1 MALRVKVSGAEGGF
15 FVLFGANV
23 PCFYQNWPV
32 RYVFLWAT
40 GGYRSRDQKKQR
52 ERERGRER
60 KGKYIIN
67 LEREQQKDVICGVF
81 MRRCKSWLRQKKCD
95 SKGLFCGD
103 FF

>member
-52 ERERGRER
+52 ERERKREEGEIYNKSR
-60 KGKYIIN
+60 EI
-67 LEREQQKDVICGVF
+67 EREGATK
-81 MRRCKSWLRQKKCD
+81 RRDLWCVYEEM
-95 SKGLFCGD
+95 
-103 FF
+103 

>member
-52 ERERGRER
+52 ERERKREEGEIYNKSRER
-60 KGKYIIN
+60 
-67 LEREQQKDVICGVF
+67 EREGATK
-81 MRRCKSWLRQKKCD
+81 RRDLWCVYEEM
-95 SKGLFCGD
+95 
-103 FF
+103 